1 MLLRILTLLGC
12 AGALLLT
19 FSGRVWALPLAVALW
34 AAHEK
39 TNEAPQASRPA
50 TPDEQNNRGKVS
62 ELLHTKDTK
71 IWK

>member
-39 TNEAPQASRPA
+39 TNEAPRASRPA
-50 TPDEQNNRGKVS
+50 TPDKQ
-62 ELLHTKDTK
+62 
-71 IWK
+71 